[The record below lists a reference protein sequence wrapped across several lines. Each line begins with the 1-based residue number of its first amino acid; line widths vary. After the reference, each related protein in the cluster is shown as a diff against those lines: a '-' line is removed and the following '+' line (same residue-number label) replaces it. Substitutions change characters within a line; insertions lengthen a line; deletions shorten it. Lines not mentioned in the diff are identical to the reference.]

1 MEHRAPVDMLRF
13 YGGDIRERTDDGKVA
28 FGKSSKDTLWGDNE
42 AYRTLNALLFDG
54 YENEKERIFKEK
66 KKLKPVFIERLD
78 ETLAIYIGV
87 FSMMCLQK
95 EKNISAVKVKRVDRQ
110 ASLNAYQKSFTGSFV
125 ACTKGAY
132 DTEFAEK
139 NNVILLEVEIPKES
153 PSVDFQQF
161 LSGNEYSNYIE
172 QEVLLPPFLPLE
184 IEEKPLN
191 LKEKK
196 IRDMH
201 KKPPVGKYLLR
212 TGNFPDYRNE
222 ITASKDEL
230 YERLMR
236 DKEEAAACLQS
247 MNEGNWEDEYQNY
260 IKWKE
265 DLHNYLKLVYSDLWY
280 GENTNE

>member
-78 ETLAIYIGV
+78 ETLAIYTGV

-230 YERLMR
+230 YKM
-236 DKEEAAACLQS
+236 K
-247 MNEGNWEDEYQNY
+247 
-260 IKWKE
+260 K
-265 DLHNYLKLVYSDLWY
+265 
-280 GENTNE
+280 